1 MKIALQRILVPTDF
15 SKESNAAL
23 QYGVGLAEAFYAQL
37 HLLHVLEVIAGA
49 EPLIWQIDQRKAI
62 EARIEAAAW
71 DELRRLL
78 PAADQARF
86 KAELALEWGS
96 PLEEIIRY
104 AAEHAIELITMGT
117 HGRGGVKRLVIGSV
131 AENVVRSARCPVV
144 TIRQPER
151 EFVLP

>member
-23 QYGVGLAEAFYAQL
+23 QYGVGLAEAFDAQL

-49 EPLIWQIDQRKAI
+49 EPLTWQIDQRNAI

-104 AAEHAIELITMGT
+104 AGEHAIELITMGT

-131 AENVVRSARCPVV
+131 AENVVRSAKCPVLTV
-144 TIRQPER
+144 RQPER